1 MIAAG
6 ADVNAKTLHHSTA
19 LMAAVNVKNI
29 ACVNML
35 IDAGAD
41 VNIKNKS
48 GYGVL
53 HLAIM
58 NRLGKCVRSLLDAGA
73 DVNVG
78 DTNKH
83 SNNITPVMKA
93 VLYDSREC
101 LNVLLEAGADI
112 NSYNSAGLGLLTAL
126 SLAVE
131 TRNAPLVNLLIK
143 AGADVNEYR
152 LETPLMKS
160 VRCSTIAIT
169 RMLTKA
175 GADVNTQDYHGF
187 TALMEVGTLRM
198 KCAIEH
204 IQLLL
209 LEGASVN
216 IFNSRNRNA
225 LLYHTKYHR
234 NFCKSNEDDFCA
246 ICLLL
251 FAAGESTDGAP
262 SGPACLPLPTDI
274 NLKHLCRE
282 AMRKHLLKLDSHSH
296 LFGRVP
302 RLGLP
307 TSLTY
312 YLVYD
317 VTLDED
323 DDDGEEEETSLGFG

>member
-1 MIAAG
+1 MER
-6 ADVNAKTLHHSTA
+6 V
-19 LMAAVNVKNI
+19 
-29 ACVNML
+29 C
-35 IDAGAD
+35 
-41 VNIKNKS
+41 
-48 GYGVL
+48 
-53 HLAIM
+53 
-58 NRLGKCVRSLLDAGA
+58 SL
-73 DVNVG
+73 
-78 DTNKH
+78 
-83 SNNITPVMKA
+83 
-93 VLYDSREC
+93 
-101 LNVLLEAGADI
+101 
-112 NSYNSAGLGLLTAL
+112 AL
-126 SLAVE
+126 SIAVE
-131 TRNAPLVNLLIK
+131 RSNQSLVDLLIK

-160 VRCSTIAIT
+160 ARRSTIAIT

-175 GADVNTQDYHGF
+175 GANVNVQEYHGF
-187 TALMEVGTLRM
+187 TALMEAGTLRM

-204 IQLLL
+204 VQLLL

-225 LLYHTKYHR
+225 LLYHTRHHG

-262 SGPACLPLPTDI
+262 SGPTCLPLQTDI

-282 AMRKHLLKLDSHSH
+282 AIRKHILKIDPHAH

-307 TSLTY
+307 TSLNC

-317 VTLDED
+317 ATLHED
-323 DDDGEEEETSLGFG
+323 HEEGQEEEETLLGFG